1 MPTQEN
7 PNPKRVLGIL
17 TVAGLAL
24 AGLGAYGY
32 YVGWPVAIV
41 LLASPLVLPIVGG
54 AMVDRRITPLKALQY
69 LWMIPLFVI
78 LQLLLWAMV
87 LLTYIGPLYLPVL
100 VIGNYWFSYLL
111 GIVLVILTVKYLGD
125 KVKDLFEKV
134 ADKLTS
140 ILPDIE
146 VISKVEKIANL
157 GVKSG
162 IPS

>member
-125 KVKDLFEKV
+125 KVKDLFENV

-140 ILPDIE
+140 ILPDID
-146 VISKVEKIANL
+146 
-157 GVKSG
+157 
-162 IPS
+162 